1 MVLQLYR
8 KNILKRL
15 QGPGFHWQPFRACI
29 LGSKRSV
36 NVPKGLRGLQQ
47 IPFGISYG
55 KPKYI

>member
-15 QGPGFHWQPFRACI
+15 QGLGFHWQPFRACI

-36 NVPKGLRGLQQ
+36 NVPKGLRGLL
-47 IPFGISYG
+47 IPFGISYE